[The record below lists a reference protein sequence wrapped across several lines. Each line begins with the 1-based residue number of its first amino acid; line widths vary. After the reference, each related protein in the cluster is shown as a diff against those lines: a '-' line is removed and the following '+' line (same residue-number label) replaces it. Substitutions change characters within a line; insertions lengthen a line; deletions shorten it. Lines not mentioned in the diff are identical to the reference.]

1 MKSKGVFGMCSSD
14 YQVTRLLKLLIE
26 VLKNKIFV
34 GKQKCN
40 EISKLNLQYIF
51 WIEVLKNKIFVGKQ
65 KCNEIS
71 KLNLQYICYYNFWFC
86 RAIANI
92 PAHKNKYFLQQ
103 QRVPLH
109 FSAAVVITNCV
120 CVLF

>member
-1 MKSKGVFGMCSSD
+1 MKSKGFFGMCSSD

-34 GKQKCN
+34 GKQKCK

-51 WIEVLKNKIFVGKQ
+51 
-65 KCNEIS
+65 C
-71 KLNLQYICYYNFWFC
+71 YNFWFC

-92 PAHKNKYFLQQ
+92 PAHNNKCF
-103 QRVPLH
+103 
-109 FSAAVVITNCV
+109 
-120 CVLF
+120 